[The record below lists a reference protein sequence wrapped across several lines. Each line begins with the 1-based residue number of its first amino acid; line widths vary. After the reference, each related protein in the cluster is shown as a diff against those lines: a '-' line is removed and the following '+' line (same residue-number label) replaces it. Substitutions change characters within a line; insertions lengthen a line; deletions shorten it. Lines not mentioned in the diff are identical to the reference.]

1 MRFTILILGI
11 ISSNLCEAGAYKCID
26 ENGKTAYQSKP
37 CANNQNAVE
46 INFKTGAGIDKNT
59 EQSQQAE
66 LQESKELEEIERQQK
81 KQQLLIEAKIE
92 SETNQQLIKDNP
104 DKYSAYAIPP
114 YDPDNLSDVVKKF
127 GARLNDV
134 EKLRRLAAE
143 KVLSTGQ
150 CTRVESSELNIKS
163 TLEKLVILV
172 DCSTGR
178 GISLTEDELK

>member
-1 MRFTILILGI
+1 
-11 ISSNLCEAGAYKCID
+11 
-26 ENGKTAYQSKP
+26 P

-127 GARLNDV
+127 EARLNDV